1 MKTKTLLVAMLG
13 LVLGLVSADTS
24 AHAQSQPQ
32 SWVSGVG
39 DDANPCTRTA
49 PCLTFAGAF
58 SKTAAGG
65 EIDCLDPGS
74 FGTVTITKAITVDCS
89 GTLGL
94 VQVSG
99 TDGINVA
106 AGAGDKVIL
115 RGLSLG
121 GGVNGID
128 FTSGAQLSVERCRIN
143 GFSQDGILIN
153 LSAAGAVYVTN
164 TYITEVSDG
173 IVAQTSAGALTVTVN
188 QTTIVNAAANGFHAA
203 GGTIDVT
210 ITNSIIS
217 KAGTNAVS
225 GSAGSPQI
233 NVDSSTVSD
242 STTAFYSASGTVIR
256 VSNNNIYNDVTDF
269 SIPKGGIIQSA
280 SNNRITE
287 GGTTSPTG
295 KITLK

>member
-13 LVLGLVSADTS
+13 LVVGLVLADTT
-24 AHAQSQPQ
+24 ARAQSQ

-49 PCLTFAGAF
+49 PCLTFTGAL

-65 EIDCLDPGS
+65 EIDCLDPVS
-74 FGTVTITKAITVDCS
+74 FGVVNINKAITLDCS
-89 GTLGL
+89 GAFGL

-99 TDGINVA
+99 TNGINVA
-106 AGAGDKVIL
+106 AGPSEKVIL
-115 RGLSLG
+115 RGLSFG

-128 FTSGAQLSVERCRIN
+128 FTSGAQLSVERCLIR
-143 GFSQDGILIN
+143 GFSQNGIQIN

-164 TYITEVSDG
+164 TYITEVSNG
-173 IVAQTSAGALTVTVN
+173 IVAQTSAGALTVTLN
-188 QTTIVNAAANGFHAA
+188 QTTIVNVATNGFQAA
-203 GGTIDVT
+203 GGTIDAT

-217 KAGTNAVS
+217 KAGANAVI

-242 STTAFYSASGTVIR
+242 STTAFYSASGAVIR
-256 VSNNNIYNDVTDF
+256 VSNNDIYNDVTDF

-287 GGTTSPTG
+287 GGTTNPTG

>member
-13 LVLGLVSADTS
+13 LVLGLVLADTT
-24 AHAQSQPQ
+24 AHAQTQ

-39 DDANPCTRTA
+39 DDANACTRTA
-49 PCLTFAGAF
+49 PCLTFAGAL

-65 EIDCLDPGS
+65 EIDCLDPAS
-74 FGTVTITKAITVDCS
+74 FGVVTITKAITLDCS
-89 GTLGL
+89 GAFGL

-99 TDGINVA
+99 TNGINVA
-106 AGAGDKVIL
+106 AGPSDKVIL
-115 RGLSLG
+115 RGLSFG

-128 FTSGAQLSVERCRIN
+128 FTSGAQLSVERCLIR
-143 GFSQDGILIN
+143 GFSQNGIQIN
-153 LSAAGAVYVTN
+153 LGAGGAVYVTN
-164 TYITEVSDG
+164 TYITEVSNG
-173 IVAQTSAGALTVTVN
+173 IVAQTSAGALTVTLN
-188 QTTIVNAAANGFHAA
+188 QTTIVNAATNGFQAA
-203 GGTIDVT
+203 GGTIDAT

-217 KAGTNAVS
+217 KAGASAVI

-242 STTAFYSASGTVIR
+242 STTAFYAASGAVIR

-280 SNNRITE
+280 ANNRITE
-287 GGTTSPTG
+287 GGTTNPTG